1 MDTDTFLYLC
11 KETGVTDWDLEN
23 LDFGDILDYIDKYL
37 ELKNPDNKKKEKIRL
52 ATQEDFD
59 SF

>member
-23 LDFGDILDYIDKYL
+23 LDLGDILDYIDKYL

-52 ATQEDFD
+52 ANQSDFD
-59 SF
+59 AF